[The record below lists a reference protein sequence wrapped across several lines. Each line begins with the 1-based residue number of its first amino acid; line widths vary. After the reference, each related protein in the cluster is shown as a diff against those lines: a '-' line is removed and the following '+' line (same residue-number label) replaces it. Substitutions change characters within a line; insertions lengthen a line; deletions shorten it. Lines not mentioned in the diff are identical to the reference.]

1 MKKIQAVCIC
11 IYNVCLSVC
20 LSVFLLLYMITSLLY
35 INIYRWKRYDWI
47 YQTRGW
53 SNQKIAQFHPNNEPA
68 SGRPGLAD
76 WYQETQMNWYID
88 VVYWIIFLKWVYV
101 SITAYYSLKGL
112 YIYIYTHTHI
122 HTYTHTSHHI
132 TSHHSHIT
140 HHTSHITHHASHIT
154 HTLSMISTLLYIHIY
169 IYIDDITNFA
179 RDMVEEI
186 KRLSKFIQIV
196 NLQSENLVSLSDIKL
211 VQMGAYETPSYYIG
225 NLMLCLWHQNV
236 KCKSWDQR
244 RGWYSTLS

>member
-1 MKKIQAVCIC
+1 M
-11 IYNVCLSVC
+11 
-20 LSVFLLLYMITSLLY
+20 
-35 INIYRWKRYDWI
+35 
-47 YQTRGW
+47 
-53 SNQKIAQFHPNNEPA
+53 
-68 SGRPGLAD
+68 
-76 WYQETQMNWYID
+76 
-88 VVYWIIFLKWVYV
+88 

-225 NLMLCLWHQNV
+225 NLMLCL
-236 KCKSWDQR
+236 
-244 RGWYSTLS
+244 